1 MTYDLWDTLSG
12 NIIDTYDTEGQ
23 ALAMVLD
30 LIEVN
35 GETFAEALSLGYEA
49 EDGSM
54 GIIAVGRRLA
64 VRARAAIVPA
74 VPEPGS

>member
-1 MTYDLWDTLSG
+1 MIYDLWDTASG
-12 NIIDTYDTEGQ
+12 NIIDTYETEGQ

-30 LIEVN
+30 LIEAN

-49 EDGSM
+49 DDGTL
-54 GIIAVGRRLA
+54 GLVAEGRRLA
-64 VRARAAIVPA
+64 ARARAAIVPA